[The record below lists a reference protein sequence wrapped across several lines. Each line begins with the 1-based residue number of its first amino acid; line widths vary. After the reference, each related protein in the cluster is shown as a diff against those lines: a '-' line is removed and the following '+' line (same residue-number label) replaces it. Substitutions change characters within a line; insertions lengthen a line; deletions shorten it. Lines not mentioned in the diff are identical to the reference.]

1 MPKNVQLKGQQMASR
16 PKTKVKRTRP
26 TAARRTSSTKRRQ
39 RPASGRARGAA
50 KVARAAAKL
59 AGLTLDQVVAAD
71 AIGLLMQD
79 HREVEALFAQFDDAE
94 DNAQKAS
101 LAQKICLALTVH
113 AEIEEEI
120 FYPRARKATGQHDL
134 LNEAE
139 VEHAGA
145 KQLIAEIESMKPRE
159 RLFAA
164 KVKVLSEYVKH
175 HVAEE
180 ENELFPK
187 VRETDLDLMDVGRK
201 LLKRKVA
208 LLTENA

>member
-1 MPKNVQLKGQQMASR
+1 MASR
-16 PKTKVKRTRP
+16 PKTKAKRARP
-26 TAARRTSSTKRRQ
+26 TTARRKTTSTKRRP
-39 RPASGRARGAA
+39 RPASSRARGAA
-50 KVARAAAKL
+50 KL
-59 AGLTLDQVVAAD
+59 ANMTLDQVVPAD
-71 AIGLLMQD
+71 AIELLKQD
-79 HREVEALFAQFDDAE
+79 HREAEALFAQFDGAE
-94 DNAQKAS
+94 GNAEKAS

-120 FYPRARKATGQHDL
+120 FYPRARKATGEDDL

-175 HVAEE
+175 HVEE
-180 ENELFPK
+180 EEHELFPK
-187 VRETDLDLMDVGRK
+187 VRETDLDLMDVGEK
-201 LLKRKVA
+201 LLKRKIA
-208 LLTENA
+208 LLKQNA